1 MAKTS
6 ELQEG
11 SGWEFLQLTIERG
24 DLIAKKNQKDVD
36 EIWRLW
42 TFKLLDSTK
51 QNVFMFCAEVHQF
64 HEQRTNWTSS
74 RKPIRSANTQRCR
87 HTRTKSKQTL
97 WGVLATSKKQS
108 TRPSP

>member
-24 DLIAKKNQKDVD
+24 DLIAKKNQKMWMRFGD
-36 EIWRLW
+36 
-42 TFKLLDSTK
+42 KLLDSTK